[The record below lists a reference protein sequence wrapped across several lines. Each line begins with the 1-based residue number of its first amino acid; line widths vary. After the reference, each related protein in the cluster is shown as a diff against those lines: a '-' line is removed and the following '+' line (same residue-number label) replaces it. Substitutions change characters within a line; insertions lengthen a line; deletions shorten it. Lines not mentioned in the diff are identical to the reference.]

1 MKRPMPPAGPD
12 QDGSAGTPPPPG
24 IPTMPGAPTA
34 FHVMAKPTGAV
45 CNLDCEYCFF
55 LSKEML
61 YPGSR
66 FRMAADLQETYVR
79 QLLEAHARAPE
90 VVVAWQGGE
99 PTMMG
104 LDFFRRSIELQR
116 QYGRPGQKVLNTMQT
131 NGTLLTDEWGQ
142 FLKENDFLVGISID
156 GPPQIH
162 DAYRVDK
169 GGKPT
174 FGRVMAGLDV
184 LRRYEVDWNVLTTVH
199 PANGDHGRI
208 VYRFLRD
215 ELGASFIQFI
225 PIIERATEQTL
236 PVADEGWGHG
246 NRERPLYTQHGDLVT
261 CR

>member
-66 FRMAADLQETYVR
+66 FRMAADLQETYIR
-79 QLLEAHARAPE
+79 QLLEAHARAAE

-104 LDFFRRSIELQR
+104 VDFFRRSIELQR
-116 QYGRPGQKVLNTMQT
+116 QYGRPGQKVLN
-131 NGTLLTDEWGQ
+131 
-142 FLKENDFLVGISID
+142 
-156 GPPQIH
+156 
-162 DAYRVDK
+162 
-169 GGKPT
+169 
-174 FGRVMAGLDV
+174 
-184 LRRYEVDWNVLTTVH
+184 
-199 PANGDHGRI
+199 
-208 VYRFLRD
+208 
-215 ELGASFIQFI
+215 
-225 PIIERATEQTL
+225 
-236 PVADEGWGHG
+236 
-246 NRERPLYTQHGDLVT
+246 
-261 CR
+261 